1 MPPPSTRP
9 PFLTRHGVVPLY
21 VPNLIG
27 EVVDGRRGRRV
38 GRVCSCSVL
47 TVCVGR
53 QGGAAGGGGRRPFFF
68 FRRRTRAKKRR
79 HSHPRAS
86 SPTTTGYA
94 RIACAA
100 YAFSVALTNP
110 VQCIVFYFIG

>member
-27 EVVDGRRGRRV
+27 EQGLERGESGCVVRDRACAAV
-38 GRVCSCSVL
+38 E
-47 TVCVGR
+47 CVG
-53 QGGAAGGGGRRPFFF
+53 QKGGGRRRPLS
-68 FRRRTRAKKRR
+68 FRRHGQTPVAKNGALTRSRLV
-79 HSHPRAS
+79 HP
-86 SPTTTGYA
+86 SPHTGYA